1 MKTERGDISIEAF
14 SMSLLHLRREVVS
27 RTIILTEVTHLPCW
41 VTEEGA
47 RSRGSQAE
55 GIFLHWR
62 ELHIV
67 WTGLLR
73 DLLRTWTWI
82 WSKNLN
88 ITMETP

>member
-27 RTIILTEVTHLPCW
+27 RTIDLTEVTLLPCW
-41 VTEEGA
+41 VTEEGV
-47 RSRGSQAE
+47 RSLAE